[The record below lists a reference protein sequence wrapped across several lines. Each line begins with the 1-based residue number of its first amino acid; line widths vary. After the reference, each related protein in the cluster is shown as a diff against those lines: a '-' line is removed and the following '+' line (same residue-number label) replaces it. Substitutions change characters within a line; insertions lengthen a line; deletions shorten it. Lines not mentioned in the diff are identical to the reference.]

1 MELRLQVYV
10 FLSSSHGKEFRR
22 RVEEE
27 THSWAVLGL
36 QAKRNRAGMR
46 DSREKKKTLNKHV
59 LREHRSGF
67 VGDSMFPQGTGW
79 MSLDLEWM
87 TEITWILSSTC
98 CLVFWKF
105 THHLPLSTFPPILT
119 KKSLFL
125 IHGSPYTKEV
135 TKLVFKKDLI
145 WEEQSKICSA
155 INSRSALVINLLFIS
170 FNYKSFFLVSLQPWS
185 GEYLDL
191 KTKGIYKCVCCGS
204 ELFRYE
210 LMSKVFC
217 KEKKQVPYWR
227 PFPCSFSLTQLS
239 QQVWFSLRMAVISF
253 SSRNVI
259 Q

>member
-1 MELRLQVYV
+1 MPLV
-10 FLSSSHGKEFRR
+10 
-22 RVEEE
+22 
-27 THSWAVLGL
+27 
-36 QAKRNRAGMR
+36 
-46 DSREKKKTLNKHV
+46 
-59 LREHRSGF
+59 
-67 VGDSMFPQGTGW
+67 
-79 MSLDLEWM
+79 LEWM
-87 TEITWILSSTC
+87 TEITWMSSSTC

-125 IHGSPYTKEV
+125 IHGSPYTNEV
-135 TKLVFKKDLI
+135 IKLLFKKDLI
-145 WEEQSKICSA
+145 WEVQSKICSA

-217 KEKKQVPYWR
+217 KEKIQVPYWR

-239 QQVWFSLRMAVISF
+239 QQVWFSHRMAVISF

>member
-1 MELRLQVYV
+1 MYFFPALMVKNSDAEWKKKLTPEQFWVCRQKGTELVWGI
-10 FLSSSHGKEFRR
+10 H
-22 RVEEE
+22 
-27 THSWAVLGL
+27 
-36 QAKRNRAGMR
+36 AK
-46 DSREKKKTLNKHV
+46 KKKTLNKHV

-87 TEITWILSSTC
+87 TEITWMLSSTC

-191 KTKGIYKCVCCGS
+191 KTKGI
-204 ELFRYE
+204 
-210 LMSKVFC
+210 
-217 KEKKQVPYWR
+217 
-227 PFPCSFSLTQLS
+227 
-239 QQVWFSLRMAVISF
+239 
-253 SSRNVI
+253 
-259 Q
+259 